1 MMEEI
6 NFVEDKGNNAKYQAK
21 CFHCK
26 DKEEIKTEHG
36 TPIKLGFKF
45 VGVDKD
51 KALLKECKEMLKDA
65 EGKYYNTSV
74 VKRAL
79 INGCPNCG
87 KTIIINCK
95 DYVDCYTTHKKKVEQ
110 KESSESTKNVEETK

>member
-1 MMEEI
+1 MAEI
-6 NFVEDKGNNAKYQAK
+6 NFVEDKKENTKYQAK

-45 VGVDKD
+45 VEIGKD
-51 KALLKECKEMLKDA
+51 KELLKECKDMLKKA

-87 KTIIINCK
+87 RTIVISCK
-95 DYVDCYTTHKKKVEQ
+95 DYVDTYTTPKKETKQ
-110 KESSESTKNVEETK
+110 KEDSKTTEM